1 MDSVKNYA
9 FSAMLSRMK
18 YIDRWSLMRNSR
30 TETLSEHTA
39 EVATIA
45 HLLAIIACTHFG
57 ETDVNPEKIAVT
69 ALYHDASEILTGD
82 LPTPVK
88 YKSPTFLQA
97 YRTLEKESNETLARL
112 LPEELQEEMLPYLSG
127 TTLSAKEHVLLKAAD
142 HLSALIKCIEEEASG
157 NTEFTGAKE
166 SQMLALQKLNCPAA
180 DYFAQHMLPCY
191 AKTLDELT
199 KQ

>member
-1 MDSVKNYA
+1 MEPVKHYA

-18 YIDRWSLMRNSR
+18 YIDRWCLMRNSR

-57 ETDVNPEKIAVT
+57 ETDINPEKISVA

-88 YKSPTFLQA
+88 YKSPLFLQA
-97 YRTLEKESNETLARL
+97 YHTLEQESNETLANL
-112 LPEELQEEMLPYLSG
+112 LPEELRQEMLPYLSG
-127 TTLSAKEHVLLKAAD
+127 NALSEKEHVLLKAAD

-157 NTEFTGAKE
+157 NTEFTSAKE
-166 SQMLALQKLNCPAA
+166 SQTLALEKLNCPAA
-180 DYFAQHMLPCY
+180 NYFTEHMLPCY

-199 KQ
+199 NL

>member
-1 MDSVKNYA
+1 MDSTKTYA

-18 YIDRWSLMRNSR
+18 YIDRWCLMRNSR

-39 EVATIA
+39 DVSTIA
-45 HLLAIIACTHFG
+45 HLLAIIACVHFG
-57 ETDVNPEKIAVT
+57 ETDINPEKIAVT

-88 YKSPTFLQA
+88 YKSPSFLQA
-97 YRTLEKESNETLARL
+97 YRTLEQESNETLAKL
-112 LPEELQEEMLPYLSG
+112 LPEELQQEMLPYLSG
-127 TTLSAKEHVLLKAAD
+127 ATLSQKEHVLLKAAD

-157 NTEFTGAKE
+157 NTEFTSAKE
-166 SQMLALQKLNCPAA
+166 SQKLALQKLDCSAA
-180 DYFAQHMLPCY
+180 NYFIEHMLPCY

-199 KQ
+199 KP